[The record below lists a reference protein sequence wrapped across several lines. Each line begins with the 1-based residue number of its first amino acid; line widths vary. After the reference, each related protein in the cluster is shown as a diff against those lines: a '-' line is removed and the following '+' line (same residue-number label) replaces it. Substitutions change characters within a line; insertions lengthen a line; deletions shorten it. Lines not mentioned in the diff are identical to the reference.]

1 MASLVKK
8 RNKYYVRS
16 RRPGGKEITIPTKTG
31 NRREAERL
39 LKIYN
44 EREFLVN
51 ARLMKESELVILDLQ
66 DAVSRFIRDRKING
80 IRQSTIDSYQLSL
93 DNLVDANTPSLQV
106 SMLSKRHI
114 QKMVEMLHEK
124 KIRDTKKTIKDS
136 TINIRIRSVNAF
148 TNWLFQQGN
157 ILAPIKFKQIKLD
170 EQLPKFLTPEELDEF
185 YKKVD
190 NPVLL
195 STFKVYEG
203 IGIRLSELH
212 NSHQEGNYIIIPAE
226 HSKSRRDR
234 MIPIDEDT
242 LAHYLI
248 AKKNL
253 YHPDTIT
260 KSFRKY
266 ADKAGLPGGK
276 TLHSMRHT
284 YALRTLQKTNNIVT
298 VKELLGHQD
307 IKTTLIYTKFPPEY
321 ISEMMKVEP
330 TEEIDPVVGDMAQA

>member
-8 RNKYYVRS
+8 RNKYYIRVRLK
-16 RRPGGKEITIPTKTG
+16 GGKEKTIPTQTG
-31 NRREAERL
+31 NRREAERRL
-39 LKIYN
+39 RLVQDN
-44 EREFLVN
+44 EI
-51 ARLMKESELVILDLQ
+51 LMKANLQAEADLENLELEE
-66 DAVSRFIRDRKING
+66 AVNRFIKDRKSNG
-80 IRQSTIDSYQLSL
+80 IRQSTIDSYELAL
-93 DNLVDANTPSLQV
+93 DNLKDANTPSLQV
-106 SMLSKRHI
+106 SMLSKKHI
-114 QKMVEMLHEK
+114 QKMVEMLHSK
-124 KIRDTKKTIKDS
+124 KIRDTKETVKDS

-170 EQLPKFLTPEELDEF
+170 EQLPKFLTPDELDEF

-203 IGIRLSELH
+203 TGIRLSELH

-234 MIPIDEDT
+234 MIPIDADT
-242 LAHYLI
+242 LRHYLI
-248 AKKNL
+248 AKENL

-266 ADKAGLPGGK
+266 ADKAGLPGEK

-284 YALRTLQKTNNIVT
+284 YALRTLQQTNNIVT
-298 VKELLGHQD
+298 VKELLGHSD
-307 IKTTLIYTKFPPEY
+307 IKTTLIYTKFPADY
-321 ISEMMKVEP
+321 ISEMLGLDPPKT
-330 TEEIDPVVGDMAQA
+330 TETPIAQA

>member
-8 RNKYYVRS
+8 RNKYYIRVRL
-16 RRPGGKEITIPTKTG
+16 PGGRERTIPTQTG
-31 NRREAERL
+31 NLREAERRL
-39 LKIYN
+39 RLIQDKEIM
-44 EREFLVN
+44 FK
-51 ARLMKESELVILDLQ
+51 ARLISEAEIEDLELQ
-66 DAVSRFIRDRKING
+66 DAVNRFIRDRKLNG
-80 IRQSTIDSYQLSL
+80 IRQSTIDSYELAL
-93 DNLVDANTPSLQV
+93 DNLKDANTPSLQV
-106 SMLSKRHI
+106 SMLSKKHI
-114 QKMVEMLHEK
+114 QKMVEMLHKK
-124 KIRDTKKTIKDS
+124 KIGDTEETIKDS

-203 IGIRLSELH
+203 TGIRLSELH
-212 NSHQEGNYIIIPAE
+212 HSHQEGNYIIIPAE

-234 MIPIDEDT
+234 MIPIDADT
-242 LAHYLI
+242 LTHYLI
-248 AKKNL
+248 AKKKL

-266 ADKAGLPGGK
+266 ADNAGLPGEK

-298 VKELLGHQD
+298 VKELLGHSD
-307 IKTTLIYTKFPPEY
+307 IKTTLIYTKFPADY
-321 ISEMMKVEP
+321 ISEMLGQDPQKK
-330 TEEIDPVVGDMAQA
+330 TETPIAQA